1 MSNWKRIS
9 LIIFVL
15 IGGTVAFGYWS
26 INQFNLAFNSLDT
39 SYLASTHEAYS
50 SLKREVNLASTSPQ
64 VSEISASSTDMEV
77 SFSFPKK
84 GFNIYSGCTYE
95 IPLQSS
101 TTLASLEASLVDR
114 GTKDLIDT
122 TKSGLAKEIK
132 IESDSSNFKWKVGS
146 VWPGEYYIQTS
157 KINGSDIQ
165 TKSEIFLINRMPED
179 IDVPA
184 QKEIC
189 NKSSGIL

>member
-64 VSEISASSTDMEV
+64 VSEISAYSTDMEV
-77 SFSFPKK
+77 S
-84 GFNIYSGCTYE
+84 
-95 IPLQSS
+95 
-101 TTLASLEASLVDR
+101 
-114 GTKDLIDT
+114 
-122 TKSGLAKEIK
+122 
-132 IESDSSNFKWKVGS
+132 
-146 VWPGEYYIQTS
+146 
-157 KINGSDIQ
+157 
-165 TKSEIFLINRMPED
+165 
-179 IDVPA
+179 
-184 QKEIC
+184 
-189 NKSSGIL
+189 

>member
-9 LIIFVL
+9 LIVFVL

-26 INQFNLAFNSLDT
+26 TNQFNLAFNSLDT

-50 SLKREVNLASTSPQ
+50 FLKREVHLASTSPQ
-64 VSEISASSTDMEV
+64 ISESSASTTDIV
-77 SFSFPKK
+77 LSFSFPKK

-101 TTLASLEASLVDR
+101 TTIASIEAALVDR
-114 GTKDLIDT
+114 GTRDLIDT
-122 TKSGLAKEIK
+122 TKSGLAKEVTF
-132 IESDSSNFKWKVGS
+132 EAASQNFKWKVGS
-146 VWPGEYYIQTS
+146 VWPGEYYIETS

-189 NKSSGIL
+189 KKSNGVL

>member
-9 LIIFVL
+9 LIVFVL

-64 VSEISASSTDMEV
+64 VSEISASSTNIEL

-84 GFNIYSGCTYE
+84 GSNIYSGCTYE

-122 TKSGLAKEIK
+122 TKSGLSKDILL
-132 IESDSSNFKWKVGS
+132 ESGSQNFKWKVGS
-146 VWPGEYYIQTS
+146 VWPGEYYLETS
-157 KINGSDIQ
+157 KINGSEIQ
-165 TKSEIFLINRMPED
+165 TRSDIFLINRMPED
-179 IDVPA
+179 IDVPQ

-189 NKSSGIL
+189 KQSNGVL

>member
-1 MSNWKRIS
+1 MIV
-9 LIIFVL
+9 FVL
-15 IGGTVAFGYWS
+15 IGGTATFSYWS

-50 SLKREVNLASTSPQ
+50 SLRRQVDLASTSPQ
-64 VSEISASSTDMEV
+64 ASQISASSTDTNIEL

-101 TTLASLEASLVDR
+101 TTIASIEASLIDR
-114 GTKDLIDT
+114 GTKDLINI
-122 TKSGLAKEIK
+122 TKSGLQKN
-132 IESDSSNFKWKVGS
+132 IELENSSQNFKWKVGS

-189 NKSSGIL
+189 KQSNGVL

>member
-15 IGGTVAFGYWS
+15 IGGTLAFGYWS
-26 INQFNLAFNSLDT
+26 INQFNLAFNSLDS

-50 SLKREVNLASTSPQ
+50 SLKREVDFASTSPQ
-64 VSEISASSTDMEV
+64 FSEISASSTDIEL

-101 TTLASLEASLVDR
+101 TTITSIEANLVDR
-114 GTKDLIDT
+114 GTKDLIDP
-122 TKSGLAKEIK
+122 TKSGLVKENTL
-132 IESDSSNFKWKVGS
+132 ETRTQNFKWKVGS

-165 TKSEIFLINRMPED
+165 TKSQIFLISRMPED

-184 QKEIC
+184 QREIC
-189 NKSSGIL
+189 KQSNGVL

>member
-189 NKSSGIL
+189 NKSNGIL

>member
-9 LIIFVL
+9 LIVFVL
-15 IGGTVAFGYWS
+15 IGGAVAFGYWS
-26 INQFNLAFNSLDT
+26 INQFNLVFNDLNT

-50 SLKREVNLASTSPQ
+50 SLKREVHSASTSPQ
-64 VSEISASSTDMEV
+64 ILESSASSTDIIL
-77 SFSFPKK
+77 SFPFPKK
-84 GFNIYSGCTYE
+84 GFNIYSGCTYD

-101 TTLASLEASLVDR
+101 TTIASIEASLVDR
-114 GTKDLIDT
+114 GTKDLIDD
-122 TKSGLAKEIK
+122 TKSGLSKEVMM
-132 IESDSSNFKWKVGS
+132 EDASQEFKWKVGS

-157 KINGSDIQ
+157 KINGSEVE
-165 TKSEIFLINRMPED
+165 TKSQIFLINRMPED

-189 NKSSGIL
+189 KQSNGIL